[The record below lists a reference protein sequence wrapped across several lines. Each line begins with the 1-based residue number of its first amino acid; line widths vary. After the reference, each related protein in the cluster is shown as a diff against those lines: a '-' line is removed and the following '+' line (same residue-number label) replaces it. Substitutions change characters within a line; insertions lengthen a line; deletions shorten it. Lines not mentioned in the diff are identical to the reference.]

1 VLLFLL
7 IMMSLPLQLP
17 SAVLVAI
24 VSVLSAVFILV
35 AFRHRRID
43 TAIRRCDAW
52 MRMKRSQVARRRIDW
67 DNLPEAMPIAVD
79 ASHPFAADIDLFGAS
94 GLHRLLD
101 ISVSNEGSRK
111 LAQWLTDPNPDMDTI
126 RERQNCIRDL
136 ARQSHFREHLVVE
149 FSLVSKEKLDGTS
162 FTNWLSNDELPASL
176 RVALP
181 VSLLLSVG
189 NIAMF
194 VLYGLNL
201 LPPYFLLGLAAYAIV
216 AIAYMH
222 VRNTFLDAAIT
233 LDDELGRLNVVF
245 RFLEEYPVRA
255 GQSLS
260 TLLDPLRVEAERP
273 SVLIR
278 RTRRNVLAAGL
289 SMNPVTMVLL
299 NVAFPWDM
307 FFASALDRKRR
318 KLACVFPGWLDTLH
332 RLEALQSLAN
342 HAHLH
347 PEYIFPD
354 IDTSGATLLTARALG
369 HPLLPP
375 ASRIRNDF
383 ELGSNRDI
391 VLITG
396 SNMSGKSTF
405 LRTVGI
411 GIVMANAGG
420 PVDASQMRIA
430 ALRLFTCIHI
440 SDSLRDAVSYFHAEV
455 RRLRALL
462 DMLKNEAD
470 RPVVFLIDEMFRG
483 TNTRE
488 RHVGG
493 GAFVSKLAELGASGL
508 ISTHDLELTKLADIV
523 RGVRNMHFREHI
535 VTGDMRFDYRLR
547 EGPCPTTNALVI
559 MRLAGL
565 PVDEPQPETSGMRND
580 E

>member
-1 VLLFLL
+1 
-7 IMMSLPLQLP
+7 
-17 SAVLVAI
+17 
-24 VSVLSAVFILV
+24 
-35 AFRHRRID
+35 
-43 TAIRRCDAW
+43 
-52 MRMKRSQVARRRIDW
+52 
-67 DNLPEAMPIAVD
+67 
-79 ASHPFAADIDLFGAS
+79 
-94 GLHRLLD
+94 
-101 ISVSNEGSRK
+101 
-111 LAQWLTDPNPDMDTI
+111 
-126 RERQNCIRDL
+126 
-136 ARQSHFREHLVVE
+136 
-149 FSLVSKEKLDGTS
+149 
-162 FTNWLSNDELPASL
+162 
-176 RVALP
+176 
-181 VSLLLSVG
+181 
-189 NIAMF
+189 
-194 VLYGLNL
+194 
-201 LPPYFLLGLAAYAIV
+201 
-216 AIAYMH
+216 
-222 VRNTFLDAAIT
+222 
-233 LDDELGRLNVVF
+233 
-245 RFLEEYPVRA
+245 
-255 GQSLS
+255 
-260 TLLDPLRVEAERP
+260 
-273 SVLIR
+273 
-278 RTRRNVLAAGL
+278 
-289 SMNPVTMVLL
+289 
-299 NVAFPWDM
+299 
-307 FFASALDRKRR
+307 
-318 KLACVFPGWLDTLH
+318 
-332 RLEALQSLAN
+332 
-342 HAHLH
+342 
-347 PEYIFPD
+347 
-354 IDTSGATLLTARALG
+354 
-369 HPLLPP
+369 
-375 ASRIRNDF
+375 
-383 ELGSNRDI
+383 
-391 VLITG
+391 
-396 SNMSGKSTF
+396 MSGKSTF